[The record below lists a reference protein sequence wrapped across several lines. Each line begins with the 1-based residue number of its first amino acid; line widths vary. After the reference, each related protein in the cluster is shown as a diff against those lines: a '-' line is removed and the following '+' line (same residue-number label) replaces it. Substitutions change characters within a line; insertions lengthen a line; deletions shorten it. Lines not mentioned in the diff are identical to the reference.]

1 MGDLS
6 GGAASGSCF
15 ELYNV
20 SVSVVPFLLGPV
32 PAVCKESSLF
42 WLPGTIPDAKHSIPP
57 TCNSRYFKVS
67 FLLWN
72 QGFSWSISS
81 CRQEW
86 GKGWVFWHTHCS
98 WEPWPVNFFKI
109 IMFLGHQASSIN
121 ATMVVCLLDTRCWI
135 SVLGMQGDQL
145 STLLKAVCLFVF
157 YPVSCSDLVLLIM
170 NCWQRTGIPWVKSQN
185 KALHSYH
192 LYYPGFLLILI

>member
-57 TCNSRYFKVS
+57 TYNSRYFKVS

-72 QGFSWSISS
+72 QGFS
-81 CRQEW
+81 
-86 GKGWVFWHTHCS
+86 
-98 WEPWPVNFFKI
+98 
-109 IMFLGHQASSIN
+109 
-121 ATMVVCLLDTRCWI
+121 
-135 SVLGMQGDQL
+135 
-145 STLLKAVCLFVF
+145 
-157 YPVSCSDLVLLIM
+157 
-170 NCWQRTGIPWVKSQN
+170 
-185 KALHSYH
+185 
-192 LYYPGFLLILI
+192 